1 MVASGMQDRVDDIV
15 TAWSSVRPELDPSP
29 MGIVGRLS
37 RAARLIERRMDADY
51 RQHDLSAAEF
61 DVLATL
67 RRSGEPYRLL
77 PTDLYRET
85 MLSSGA
91 MTARLDKLEA
101 RGLVARGPN
110 PEDRRSVTVTLTEAG
125 LQVVDRAMDTHLAC
139 EDQLINAL
147 SGAQRSALEG
157 LLRTL
162 LVSLGDRSRE
172 TE

>member
-1 MVASGMQDRVDDIV
+1 MQDRVDDIV
-15 TAWSSVRPELDPSP
+15 AAWRGVRPELDPSP

-37 RAARLIERRMDADY
+37 RAARLIERRMDEDY
-51 RQHDLSAAEF
+51 RQHSLTAAEF

-110 PEDRRSVTVTLTEAG
+110 PDDRRSVTVTLTGAG
-125 LQVVDRAMDTHLAC
+125 LDVVDRAMDSHLAC
-139 EDQLINAL
+139 EDRMLAAL
-147 SGAQRSALEG
+147 SDTQRSALED

-162 LVSLGDRSRE
+162 LVSLGDHGRKLE
-172 TE
+172 

>member
-1 MVASGMQDRVDDIV
+1 MQDRVDDIV
-15 TAWSSVRPELDPSP
+15 TAWRGVRPELDPSP

-37 RAARLIERRMDADY
+37 RAARLIERRMDEDY

-110 PEDRRSVTVTLTEAG
+110 PEDRRSVTVTLTDAG

-139 EDQLINAL
+139 EDQLISAL

-162 LVSLGDRSRE
+162 LVSLGDHSRK

>member
-1 MVASGMQDRVDDIV
+1 MQDRVDDIV
-15 TAWSSVRPELDPSP
+15 TAWRSVRPELDPSP
-29 MGIVGRLS
+29 IGIVGRLS
-37 RAARLIERRMDADY
+37 RAARLIERRMDEDY

-77 PTDLYRET
+77 PTELYRET

-110 PEDRRSVTVTLTEAG
+110 PDDRRSVTVTLTEAG
-125 LQVVDRAMDTHLAC
+125 LHVVDRAMDTHLAC
-139 EDQLINAL
+139 EDRLINAL

-162 LVSLGDRSRE
+162 LVSLGDRSRK